1 MIELKEDFEYFI
13 DCLNRLMED
22 KLIIDVSK
30 NHPYLNKILDTRE
43 FAENLIKSYGM
54 DFVNIEDNKPE
65 IICNKSIYLMD
76 SNGICNQL
84 SIYQQLSRC
93 ISDIVFSDHINEYER
108 LVGEF
113 AICNAMLVKDQYIT
127 YSELEVIAKDFNEI
141 FEIEINN
148 VIPIRADWLL
158 DINTKTNSSISID
171 EPEKC
176 LKTKTELFKKIG
188 STRIEVK
195 SISSDKELII
205 ITGKT
210 SSSILTKKTKRK

>member
-1 MIELKEDFEYFI
+1 M
-13 DCLNRLMED
+13 
-22 KLIIDVSK
+22 
-30 NHPYLNKILDTRE
+30 NKILDTRE

-54 DFVNIEDNKPE
+54 DFVNIEDNKPG

-84 SIYQQLSRC
+84 SIYQQLGRC

-141 FEIEINN
+141 F
-148 VIPIRADWLL
+148 
-158 DINTKTNSSISID
+158 
-171 EPEKC
+171 
-176 LKTKTELFKKIG
+176 
-188 STRIEVK
+188 
-195 SISSDKELII
+195 
-205 ITGKT
+205 
-210 SSSILTKKTKRK
+210 